1 MSSNNTYTLKIAIDD
16 SKIRDLEKRLTGLMS
31 GSALGGANPV
41 PAQGGNQKGVMNNI
55 LKLGAIAVGVTGVLA
70 LVQKIVSMTVDASPM
85 LKQML
90 QLFNFSIMLIL
101 RPIGDFFG
109 FFLRPLLIYFLR
121 TVALPFYRTFRPIMI
136 QLGTWLGTQLVD
148 NLKEAEQAGGKKV
161 WEEGFGLE
169 DGIANLKSN
178 LLAWGALF
186 NVVDGENDSFEN
198 MKKWI
203 ADSEANFGKIND
215 FFTGIGTGI
224 DGFTVL
230 ADEQFETWKTNV
242 TTWLTAWNPIMFLV
256 NSING
261 WIAELE
267 LPSWDDVTETF
278 KTIETAVGDLA
289 TAIYDAIWAI
299 IDKITL
305 GLLNNKDD
313 DDKPNTTNNTFM
325 IDIDGNGVSDFDEGI
340 WKSLSDIIQG
350 GKQ

>member
-41 PAQGGNQKGVMNNI
+41 APKGGKNDDIGKNI
-55 LKLGAIAVGVTGVLA
+55 LKLAGIATGVAGLFMLVKRISGAI
-70 LVQKIVSMTVDASPM
+70 IDASPM
-85 LKQML
+85 LQTML
-90 QLFNFSIMLIL
+90 KLFNFSVMLIL

-109 FFLRPLLIYFLR
+109 FFLRPLIIYFLR
-121 TVALPFYRTFRPIMI
+121 SVALPFYRQWRPIMM
-136 QLGTWLGTQLVD
+136 QLGAFLGTQLRD
-148 NLKEAEQAGGKKV
+148 NLKEAGASRGKAI

-169 DGIANLKSN
+169 DAIKNYKAS
-178 LLAWGALF
+178 LLTVAALF

-203 ADSEANFGKIND
+203 ADSEANFEKINN

-230 ADEQFETWKTNV
+230 ADQQFEAWKTNV

-267 LPSWDDVTETF
+267 LPDWSTVTNVFDD
-278 KTIETAVGDLA
+278 ISTAMEQLGKDLL
-289 TAIYDAIWAI
+289 DAIKLVI
-299 IDKITL
+299 KQITL
-305 GLLNNKDD
+305 GLVDLTDNN
-313 DDKPNTTNNTFM
+313 NNTTTNNSYM
-325 IDIDGNGVSDFDEGI
+325 IDINGNGTSDLDEGW
-340 WKSLSDIIQG
+340 WKDLSDLIQG
-350 GKQ
+350 GKE

>member
-41 PAQGGNQKGVMNNI
+41 APQGGKNDDIGKNI
-55 LKLGAIAVGVTGVLA
+55 LKLAGIATGVAGLFMLVKRISGAI
-70 LVQKIVSMTVDASPM
+70 IDASPM
-85 LKQML
+85 LQTML
-90 QLFNFSIMLIL
+90 KLFNFSVMLIL

-109 FFLRPLLIYFLR
+109 FFLRPLIIYFLR
-121 TVALPFYRTFRPIMI
+121 SVALPFYRQWRPIMM
-136 QLGTWLGTQLVD
+136 QLGAFLGTQLRD
-148 NLKEAEQAGGKKV
+148 NLKEAGAARGKAI

-169 DGIANLKSN
+169 DVIKNYKASLLTIA
-178 LLAWGALF
+178 ALF

-203 ADSEANFGKIND
+203 ANSEENFEKINN

-230 ADEQFETWKTNV
+230 ADQQFEAWKTNV

-278 KTIETAVGDLA
+278 KTIEKAVGDLA
-289 TAIYDAIWAI
+289 TAIYDAIWDI

-313 DDKPNTTNNTFM
+313 NDKPNTTNNTFM

-350 GKQ
+350 GK